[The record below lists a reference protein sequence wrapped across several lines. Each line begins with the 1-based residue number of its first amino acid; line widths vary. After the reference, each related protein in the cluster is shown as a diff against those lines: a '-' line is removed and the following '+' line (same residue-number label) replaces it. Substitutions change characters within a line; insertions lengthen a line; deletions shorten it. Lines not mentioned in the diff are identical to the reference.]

1 MPANVTG
8 NAMGIDPTES
18 FSVTAGN
25 RNLTVIV
32 DGISSQINL
41 DLGQYSIGTFTKHL
55 QDKINSDGR

>member
-8 NAMGIDPTES
+8 NAMGVDPTES

-41 DLGQYSIGTFTKHL
+41 ELDSI
-55 QDKINSDGR
+55 R